1 MYLYEHLVKK
11 IMNSFSLFPDTYNL
25 FESIRDNYIPKKE
38 KEAYPLLR
46 LLLQY
51 HDPELLSFLDSKR
64 ITPEFYAS
72 LWFNTLFG
80 ATCTLPVVLSLWDV
94 YFQHNDPFLIFFMSL
109 IMLINGRDSIMSMQS
124 EDKNNIVDYLKNMA
138 SALEQEDVQDFMQ
151 LAQYYSL
158 KTPSTFKTET
168 FKMFFG
174 LQSISQATSGHQ
186 KLSISEA
193 LCLPVSVNE
202 LVEVSS
208 IERSH
213 PDACKFF
220 LVDCRS
226 AEEYNNGH
234 LSNAFHLDYNLML
247 SDPMAFQTAVN
258 GLLRSQKQAIELHA
272 SGEHLCFVS
281 DDEAYVFMVIA
292 SFLQKNTKY
301 ISILNGGFQAI
312 HDYFGDHMLDCLEEH
327 NLTKCSVCQKKRQN
341 GNVVRLI
348 KLQT

>member
-1 MYLYEHLVKK
+1 
-11 IMNSFSLFPDTYNL
+11 
-25 FESIRDNYIPKKE
+25 
-38 KEAYPLLR
+38 
-46 LLLQY
+46 
-51 HDPELLSFLDSKR
+51 
-64 ITPEFYAS
+64 
-72 LWFNTLFG
+72 
-80 ATCTLPVVLSLWDV
+80 
-94 YFQHNDPFLIFFMSL
+94 
-109 IMLINGRDSIMSMQS
+109 MLINGRDSIMSMQS
-124 EDKNNIVDYLKNMA
+124 EDKSNIVDYLKNMA
-138 SALEQEDVQDFMQ
+138 SALEQEDTSDFMQ

-168 FKMFFG
+168 FQTFFG
-174 LQSISQATSGHQ
+174 LTNGTQAAAGQ
-186 KLSISEA
+186 KLGISEA

-226 AEEYNNGH
+226 AEEYNYGH

-281 DDEAYVFMVIA
+281 DDDAYVFMVIA

-301 ISILNGGFQAI
+301 ISILSGGFLAI

-327 NLTKCSVCQKKRQN
+327 NLTKCSVCLKKRQN
-341 GNVVRLI
+341 GSMVRI
-348 KLQT
+348 